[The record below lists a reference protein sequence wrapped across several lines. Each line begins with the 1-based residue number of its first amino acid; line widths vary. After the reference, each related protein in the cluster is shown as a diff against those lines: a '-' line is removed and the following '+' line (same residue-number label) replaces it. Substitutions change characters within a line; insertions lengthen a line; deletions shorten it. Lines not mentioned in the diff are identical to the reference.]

1 MIRFLFLMLICGNV
15 WSKSLPQSV
24 LLYNET
30 TGHHLI
36 QTNPDIVRPIASITK
51 LMTAIVALDYDTNLD
66 RPLKLVGK
74 ARGVLP
80 RGIWTRGEVLQAML
94 VRSDNNAAETLAADY
109 PGGRSAFLAA
119 MNLKADMLGMPYANF
134 SDASGLDNRNVTTLI
149 GVKRLLLASA
159 EYPLIRTISVQKQ
172 ALFEQRFK
180 KRIRKIELP
189 NTNKD
194 LLFEFD
200 NIVVSKTGLTTPAGW
215 CVGMVVEQ
223 NGQKYTVIILGARN
237 KLERLK
243 IAKEIMYNNITD
255 TDLR

>member
-1 MIRFLFLMLICGNV
+1 MIRLVFLLALCGSA
-15 WSKSLPQSV
+15 WSKTLPQSV
-24 LLYNET
+24 LLYNES

-36 QTNPDIVRPIASITK
+36 ETNPDIVRPIASITK
-51 LMTAIVALDYDTNLD
+51 VMTAMVALDYDQDVN

-74 ARGVLP
+74 TRGVLP
-80 RGIWTRGEVLQAML
+80 RGVWTRGEVLQAML
-94 VRSDNNAAETLAADY
+94 VRSDNDAAETLAADY

-119 MNLKADMLGMPYANF
+119 MNAKAALLDMPHANF
-134 SDASGLDNRNVTTLI
+134 SDASGLDNRNTTTLI

-159 EYPLIRTISVQKQ
+159 EYSLIRSISVQKQ
-172 ALFEQRFK
+172 ALFDHRFK

-189 NTNKD
+189 NTNKE

-200 NIVVSKTGLTTPAGW
+200 NIVITKTGLTTPAGW
-215 CVGMVVEQ
+215 CLGMVVEQ
-223 NGQKYTVIILGARN
+223 KEQKYVVVILGARN

-243 IAKEIMYNNITD
+243 LAREIMYNNITD

>member
-1 MIRFLFLMLICGNV
+1 
-15 WSKSLPQSV
+15 
-24 LLYNET
+24 
-30 TGHHLI
+30 
-36 QTNPDIVRPIASITK
+36 
-51 LMTAIVALDYDTNLD
+51 MTAMVALDHDLNLD

-74 ARGVLP
+74 TRGVLP
-80 RGIWTRGEVLQAML
+80 RGTWTRGEILQAML
-94 VRSDNNAAETLAADY
+94 VRSDNDAAETLAADY
-109 PGGRSAFLAA
+109 PGGRTAFLAA
-119 MNLKADMLGMPYANF
+119 MNIKADLLRMPHAHF

-159 EYPLIRTISVQKQ
+159 EYPLIRDISVQKQ
-172 ALFEQRFK
+172 ALFDQRFK
-180 KRIRKIELP
+180 KKIRKIELP

-223 NGQKYTVIILGARN
+223 KGQRYVVIVLGARN

-243 IAKEIMYNNITD
+243 IAKEIMYNNLSD

>member
-1 MIRFLFLMLICGNV
+1 MIRLVFLLVFCGSA
-15 WSKSLPQSV
+15 WSKSPPQSV

-36 QTNPDIVRPIASITK
+36 ETNPNTVRSIASITK
-51 LMTAIVALDYDTNLD
+51 VMTAMVALDYDQDIT

-74 ARGVLP
+74 TRGVLP
-80 RGIWTRGEVLQAML
+80 RGTWTRGEVLQAML
-94 VRSDNNAAETLAADY
+94 VRSDNDAAETLAADY
-109 PGGRSAFLAA
+109 PGGRTAFLAA
-119 MNLKADMLGMPYANF
+119 MNAKAALLDMPHANF

-159 EYPLIRTISVQKQ
+159 EYPLIKEISVKKQ

-180 KRIRKIELP
+180 KKIRKIELP

-215 CVGMVVEQ
+215 CVGMIVEHKQ
-223 NGQKYTVIILGARN
+223 QVFVVIILGAKN

-243 IAKEIMYNNITD
+243 LAREILYNNISD

>member
-1 MIRFLFLMLICGNV
+1 MIRLVFLLVFCGSA
-15 WSKSLPQSV
+15 WSKSPPQSV

-36 QTNPDIVRPIASITK
+36 ETNPDTVRSIASITK
-51 LMTAIVALDYDTNLD
+51 VMTAMVALDYDTNLD

-74 ARGVLP
+74 TRGVLP
-80 RGIWTRGEVLQAML
+80 RGTWTRGEVLQAML
-94 VRSDNNAAETLAADY
+94 VRSDNDAAETLAADY
-109 PGGRSAFLAA
+109 PGGRKAFLAA
-119 MNLKADMLGMPYANF
+119 MNLKADVLGMPHANF

-159 EYPLIRTISVQKQ
+159 EYPLIRSISVQKQ

-180 KRIRKIELP
+180 KRIRQIELP
-189 NTNKD
+189 NTNKE
-194 LLFEFD
+194 LLFKFD
-200 NIVVSKTGLTTPAGW
+200 SIVVSKTGLTTPAGW

-223 NGQKYTVIILGARN
+223 QGQRYVVIILGARN

-243 IAKEIMYNNITD
+243 IAKEIMYNNLSD

>member
-1 MIRFLFLMLICGNV
+1 MIRFLILMLVCGSV
-15 WSKSLPQSV
+15 WSKALPQSV

-51 LMTAIVALDYDTNLD
+51 LMTAIVALDHDTDLS

-80 RGIWTRGEVLQAML
+80 RGTWTRGEVLQAML
-94 VRSDNNAAETLAADY
+94 VRSDNDAAETLAADY

-119 MNLKADMLGMPYANF
+119 MNAKAAILDMPYANF
-134 SDASGLDNRNVTTLI
+134 SDASGLDNRNVTTLL

-159 EYPLIRTISVQKQ
+159 NYPLIRSISVQKQ

-180 KRIRKIELP
+180 LSLIHI
-189 NTNKD
+189 
-194 LLFEFD
+194 
-200 NIVVSKTGLTTPAGW
+200 
-215 CVGMVVEQ
+215 
-223 NGQKYTVIILGARN
+223 
-237 KLERLK
+237 
-243 IAKEIMYNNITD
+243 
-255 TDLR
+255 